1 MRSDPVVPGPVTDGA
16 AVFLI
21 ETDSISKIGPKQ
33 KKTPAQARKSL
44 LEMGIITKAGALA
57 EQYKAKSNRSELG
70 GKSRRRKAVAKANA
84 TTAPGKT
91 KVS

>member
-1 MRSDPVVPGPVTDGA
+1 MAMHRFGA
-16 AVFLI
+16 VLELA
-21 ETDSISKIGPKQ
+21 KQ

-57 EQYKAKSNRSELG
+57 EQYQAESDRSKAG
-70 GKSRRRKAVAKANA
+70 GKSRRPKAVAKVNA
-84 TTAPGKT
+84 TTADART